1 MGIFL
6 LTRFVKFFFIP
17 RQRNRV
23 LSCHSNGERIKFAGI
38 IYKIDMSRIKCLLL
52 IVVLISC
59 GSVANAQVLDNIGF
73 CSRTGGD
80 AFVQYS
86 LGGTFGCVLYGE
98 SGSLT
103 IASEYMDTTG
113 IVNDS
118 DPSEED
124 DEDNG
129 VFEHIAIGEGI
140 SVYPNPTAY
149 FVNVKVSDSACASGS
164 SDVEIYDVNGVLV
177 FSRAIANHG
186 EEFSVD
192 LSQLAN
198 GTYIMRI
205 GKASAKIVK
214 K

>member
-1 MGIFL
+1 M
-6 LTRFVKFFFIP
+6 
-17 RQRNRV
+17 
-23 LSCHSNGERIKFAGI
+23 
-38 IYKIDMSRIKCLLL
+38 KCLILSAVI
-52 IVVLISC
+52 IVC
-59 GSVANAQVLDNIGF
+59 CSVINAQTLDRIGF
-73 CSRTGGD
+73 YSQSGGD

-86 LGGTFGCVLYGE
+86 FGGTFGCVLYGE

-103 IASEYMDTTG
+103 ITSEYMDTTG

-177 FSRAIANHG
+177 LSRAIANYG
-186 EEFSVD
+186 EEFSMD